1 MTIGR
6 RTLATASLALPGLL
20 SFVPDHASAQ
30 GARRVIRGVPI
41 GDLRALDPIW
51 TTAYITRNHGY
62 LVWDTLFAL
71 DAQNVPRP
79 QMVQSYDTSGDGL
92 TWTFTLRP
100 GLLWHDNAPVRAAD
114 CVASIRRWA
123 VRDGMGR
130 ALASVTA
137 GMDVVDDRTFR
148 LRLSRRVGF
157 VLDALGKIDSNVPF
171 MMPERLANTDPNTA
185 ITEVVGSGPFRFLRG
200 EWVPGVKVVYERFER
215 YVPRDE
221 PPSQAAGGKV
231 VKVDRV
237 ELVYTPDA
245 ATAANGLIAGELDLL
260 ESPAPD
266 LVQLLSRSRDV
277 VVAPNDP
284 LGYVLFCV
292 INHQHP
298 PFNNVEAR
306 RALLTA
312 TKQSD
317 FMVAT
322 VGDRTPW
329 RECAAVFGCGP
340 NEGPQQQ
347 ELGWPAHDLGRAR
360 EMLRASGYDNR
371 PIVVM
376 DPADNATLHPGA
388 LVLADTL
395 RRIGANVDLQ
405 AMDWSTLV
413 QRRASRAA
421 PGEGGWNLFITNG
434 TITGISNPLLNTF
447 VRHCE
452 GAWFGWPCDARVG
465 QLTESWTFEGD
476 SARRQAILKELERVH
491 LDQVTQVPLGQYRS
505 VIAHRR
511 NLRGLI
517 PGPALFYWNLEK
529 G

>member
-1 MTIGR
+1 MAIGR
-6 RTLATASLALPGLL
+6 RTLAKASLAAPALL
-20 SFVPDHASAQ
+20 SVVPGHASAQ
-30 GARRVIRGVPI
+30 GARRIIRAVPI

-71 DAQNVPRP
+71 DAQNRPQP
-79 QMVQSYDTSGDGL
+79 QMVQSHETSGDGL

-100 GLLWHDNAPVRAAD
+100 GLLWHDNTPVRAAD

-137 GMDVVDDRTFR
+137 GMDVVDERTFR
-148 LRLSRRVGF
+148 LRFSRRVGF

-185 ITEVVGSGPFRFLRG
+185 ITEAIGSGPFRFIRG
-200 EWVPGVKVVYERFER
+200 EWVPGVKVVYERFDR

-237 ELVYTPDA
+237 ELLYTPDA

-266 LVQLLSRSRDV
+266 LVQLMARARDV
-277 VVAPNDP
+277 VVTPNDP

-292 INHQHP
+292 VNHLHP
-298 PFNNVEAR
+298 PFSRPEAR

-312 TKQSD
+312 TRQAD

-340 NEGPQQQ
+340 NEGPQHQ
-347 ELGWPAHDLGRAR
+347 ELGWPTHDLARAR
-360 EMLRASGYDNR
+360 EMLRGSGYDGR

-376 DPADNATLHPGA
+376 DAADNATLHPPA

-395 RRIGANVDLQ
+395 RRIGATVDLQ

-421 PGEGGWNLFITNG
+421 PDQGGWNLFVTNG
-434 TITGISNPLLNTF
+434 TITGISNPLLNSF

-452 GAWFGWPCDARVG
+452 GAWFGWPCDPRVG
-465 QLTESWTFEGD
+465 QLTDTWTFETD
-476 SARRQAILKELERVH
+476 ATRQRAILKELERVH
-491 LDQVTQVPLGQYRS
+491 LDQVTQIPLGQYRS

-511 NLRGLI
+511 QLRGLI
-517 PGPALFYWNLEK
+517 PAPALFYWNIEK